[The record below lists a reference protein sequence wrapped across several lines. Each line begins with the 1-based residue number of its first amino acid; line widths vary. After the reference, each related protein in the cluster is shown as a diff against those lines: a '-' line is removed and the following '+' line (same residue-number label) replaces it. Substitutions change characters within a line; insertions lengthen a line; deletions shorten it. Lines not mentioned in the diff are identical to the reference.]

1 MGILVGRYEI
11 IRELGGGGFAITFL
25 AKDYLQPS
33 QPLCVVKQLRPEH
46 NEPRIVE
53 FFETEATVLEKL
65 GKYSQIPQLL
75 AHFRENKN
83 LYIVQEFIEGHDLK
97 QEIIPGKQLSEDY
110 VTKLLQ
116 DVLEVLSF
124 VHNQQVIHRDIK
136 PENLMRRHQDGKI
149 FLIDFG
155 AVKELGAL
163 IVNVEGKVTSSVI
176 IGTPGYMPNE
186 QKNAKPIF
194 ASDIYALGVTVIQ
207 ALTGISA
214 VDFEEDAKTGEILWR
229 HKAQVSKHLAN
240 VLTKMVRRHYSLR
253 YANATEVLQDLSKKL
268 PPPPTPPQQPVN
280 WSRRR
285 VIQTVGLMGASFS
298 FAIVVE
304 KLLLNNSTQKKA
316 LPSTSSIP
324 ANNISVPS
332 PKETPALPDKSVNP
346 KEFALKT
353 FHFEVMKV
361 DKQGN
366 STTISAGQANFFI
379 EDLGK
384 GNTLEMVEIP
394 GGQFLMGSPATEKE
408 RMPHEGPRHQMT
420 VKPFF
425 MGKFTVT
432 QEQYQAV
439 MDINPSYLQEATRPK
454 RPVEQVSWNDA
465 VKFCQKLS
473 RMTGKSYRLPSEAEW
488 EYAARAGTTTPFYFG
503 ETITT
508 EIANYNGESYG
519 SAPQGENRLET
530 VDVGSLPPNAFG
542 LYEMHGNVCEWCQD
556 KYHDDYHEMPADG
569 SAWVS
574 GNNNSRLL
582 RGGSWSSESSDCR
595 SSARFVE
602 SNPDA
607 ADKDYG
613 FRVVCTL
620 LKGFV
625 APN

>member
-1 MGILVGRYEI
+1 MLVGRYEI

-240 VLTKMVRRHYSLR
+240 VLTKMVRRHYTLR
-253 YANATEVLQDLSKKL
+253 YANATEVLEDLSKKL
-268 PPPPTPPQQPVN
+268 PPPPTRPQQSVN

-304 KLLLNNSTQKKA
+304 KVLLNNSGQKKT

-324 ANNISVPS
+324 TNNIPVPT
-332 PKETPALPDKSVNP
+332 PNETPALPKISVNP
-346 KEFALKT
+346 REFALKT
-353 FHFEVMKV
+353 FQFEVMKV
-361 DKQGN
+361 DQQGN
-366 STTISAGQANFFI
+366 STTISPGQANFFI
-379 EDLGK
+379 EDLGN

-394 GGQFLMGSPATEKE
+394 GGHFLMGSPLTEKE
-408 RMPHEGPRHQMT
+408 RNPNEGPQHLMT
-420 VKPFF
+420 LQPFF
-425 MGKFTVT
+425 IGKFTVT

-439 MDINPSYLQEATRPK
+439 MGMNPSSLQGAK
-454 RPVEQVSWNDA
+454 LPVVEVSWNDA
-465 VKFCQKLS
+465 VNFCKKLS
-473 RMTGKSYRLPSEAEW
+473 FMTSKSYRLPTEAEW

-508 EIANYNGESYG
+508 KIANYNGESYG
-519 SAPQGENRLET
+519 SAPQGENRQQT
-530 VDVGSLPPNAFG
+530 VDVGSLPANAFG
-542 LYEMHGNVCEWCQD
+542 LYEMHGNVWEWCQD
-556 KYHDDYHEMPADG
+556 KYHNDYRGMPADG
-569 SAWVS
+569 SAWGS
-574 GNNNSRLL
+574 GNNNPCLL
-582 RGGSWSSESSDCR
+582 RGGSWFSQSSVCR
-595 SSARFVE
+595 SSARLDG
-602 SNPDA
+602 SNSDVA
-607 ADKDYG
+607 TDYG

-620 LKGFV
+620 LKGFA

>member
-1 MGILVGRYEI
+1 MLVGRYEI

-33 QPLCVVKQLRPEH
+33 QPLCVVKQLRPERT
-46 NEPRIVE
+46 EPRIVE

-75 AHFRENKN
+75 AHFREKSN

-97 QEIIPGKQLSEDY
+97 AEIIPGKQLSEGY

-136 PENLMRRHQDGKI
+136 PENLMRRHRDGKI

-155 AVKELGAL
+155 AVKEISTL
-163 IVNVEGKVTSSVI
+163 IVNVQGKVTSSVI
-176 IGTPGYMPNE
+176 VGTPGYMPNE
-186 QKNAKPIF
+186 QKNGKPIF
-194 ASDIYALGVTVIQ
+194 ASDIYALGVMLIQ
-207 ALTGISA
+207 ALTGVSA

-229 HKAQVSKHLAN
+229 HQARVSKHLAN
-240 VLTKMVRRHYSLR
+240 VLSKMVRRHYSLR

-268 PPPPTPPQQPVN
+268 SPPPTRPQQSVN

-298 FAIVVE
+298 FAIGVE
-304 KLLLNNSTQKKA
+304 KLLLNNAKRKA
-316 LPSTSSIP
+316 LPSNSSIP
-324 ANNISVPS
+324 ANNIPVPL
-332 PKETPALPDKSVNP
+332 PNETPALPTKSVNT
-346 KEFALKT
+346 KELALKT
-353 FHFEVMKV
+353 FQFEVMKV

-366 STTISAGQANFFI
+366 ITTITPGQAIYFI
-379 EDLGK
+379 EDLGN
-384 GNTLEMVEIP
+384 GNILEMVEIP
-394 GGQFLMGSPATEKE
+394 GGHFLMGSPVGEKQ
-408 RMPHEGPRHQMT
+408 RNTNEGPQHPMT
-420 VKPFF
+420 IKVFF

-439 MDINPSYLQEATRPK
+439 MGINPSYFQGAN

-473 RMTGKSYRLPSEAEW
+473 LMTNKNYRLPSEAEW
-488 EYAARAGTTTPFYFG
+488 EYACRAGTTTPFYFG

-508 EIANYNGESYG
+508 EIANYNGGYIYG
-519 SAPQGENRLET
+519 SAPPGENRQET
-530 VDVGSLPPNAFG
+530 MDVGSLPANAFG
-542 LYEMHGNVCEWCQD
+542 LYEMHGNVWEWCQD
-556 KYHDDYHEMPADG
+556 KYHNDYRGMPADG

-574 GNNNSRLL
+574 GNNNPCLL
-582 RGGSWSSESSDCR
+582 RGGSWLTQSSVCR
-595 SSARFVE
+595 SSARLDGGNSDVAFY
-602 SNPDA
+602 DF
-607 ADKDYG
+607 G
-613 FRVVCTL
+613 FRVVCTP
-620 LKGFV
+620 G
-625 APN
+625 

>member
-46 NEPRIVE
+46 TDPRIVE
-53 FFETEATVLEKL
+53 FFEREATVLEKL
-65 GKYSQIPQLL
+65 GKDSQIPQLL

-97 QEIIPGKQLSEDY
+97 EEIIPGKQLSESY
-110 VTKLLQ
+110 ATKLLL
-116 DVLEVLSF
+116 DVLQVLSF

-136 PENLMRRHQDGKI
+136 PENLMRRHRDGKI

-163 IVNVEGKVTSSVI
+163 IVNVQGKVTSSVI

-194 ASDIYALGVTVIQ
+194 ASDIYALGVTLIQ
-207 ALTGISA
+207 ALTGVSA

-229 HKAQVSKHLAN
+229 HQARVSKHLAN

-268 PPPPTPPQQPVN
+268 PPPPTLPQQSVN

-285 VIQTVGLMGASFS
+285 LIQTAGLMGASFS

-304 KLLLNNSTQKKA
+304 KLLLNNSAQRKA
-316 LPSTSSIP
+316 LPSASSIP
-324 ANNISVPS
+324 ANNIPVAS
-332 PKETPALPDKSVNP
+332 PNQTPALPTKSVNT
-346 KEFALKT
+346 KELALKT

-361 DKQGN
+361 DEQGN
-366 STTISAGQANFFI
+366 NTTISPGQAIFFI
-379 EDLGK
+379 EDLGN

-394 GGQFLMGSPATEKE
+394 GGQFLMGSPLGEKE
-408 RMPHEGPRHQMT
+408 RNTNEGPQHPMT
-420 VKPFF
+420 IKVFF

-439 MDINPSYLQEATRPK
+439 MGINPSYFQGAN
-454 RPVEQVSWNDA
+454 RPVEQVSWNNA

-473 RMTGKSYRLPSEAEW
+473 LMTGKSYRLPSEAEW
-488 EYAARAGTTTPFYFG
+488 EYACRAGTTTPFYFG
-503 ETITT
+503 ETIRT
-508 EIANYNGESYG
+508 EIANYNGGYTYG
-519 SAPQGENRLET
+519 SAPQGENRQET
-530 VDVGSLPPNAFG
+530 VDVGSLPANAFG
-542 LYEMHGNVCEWCQD
+542 LYEMHGNVWEWCQD
-556 KYHDDYHEMPADG
+556 KYHNDYRGMLADG

-574 GNNNSRLL
+574 GNNNPWLL
-582 RGGSWSSESSDCR
+582 RGGSWFSQSSVCR
-595 SSARFVE
+595 SSARLDE
-602 SNPDA
+602 SNSDA
-607 ADKDYG
+607 EVYDFG

-620 LKGFV
+620 
-625 APN
+625 

>member
-1 MGILVGRYEI
+1 MLVGRYEI

-53 FFETEATVLEKL
+53 SFETEATILEKL

-97 QEIIPGKQLSEDY
+97 QEIIPGKQLSEGY

-136 PENLMRRHQDGKI
+136 PENLMRRHRDGKI

-229 HKAQVSKHLAN
+229 HQARVSKHLAN

-268 PPPPTPPQQPVN
+268 PPPSTRPQQPVN

-304 KLLLNNSTQKKA
+304 KLLLNNSAQKKV

-324 ANNISVPS
+324 ANNIPVPS
-332 PKETPALPDKSVNP
+332 PKETPALPKISVNP

-353 FHFEVMKV
+353 FQFEVMKV

-366 STTISAGQANFFI
+366 STTISPGQANFFI
-379 EDLGK
+379 EDLGN

-394 GGQFLMGSPATEKE
+394 GGQFLMGSPLTEKE
-408 RMPHEGPRHQMT
+408 RNPNEGPQHLMT

-439 MDINPSYLQEATRPK
+439 MEINPSSFQGAK

-465 VKFCQKLS
+465 VIFCQKLS
-473 RMTGKSYRLPSEAEW
+473 LITSKSYRLPTEAEW
-488 EYAARAGTTTPFYFG
+488 EYAARATTTTPFYFG

-508 EIANYNGESYG
+508 KIANYNGEYTYG
-519 SAPQGENRLET
+519 SAPQGENRQET
-530 VDVGSLPPNAFG
+530 VDVGSLPANAFG
-542 LYEMHGNVCEWCQD
+542 LYEMHGNVWEWCQD
-556 KYHDDYHEMPADG
+556 KYHNDYRGMPADG

-574 GNNNSRLL
+574 GNNNPCLL
-582 RGGSWSSESSDCR
+582 RGGSWFSQSSVCR
-595 SSARFVE
+595 SSARLDG
-602 SNPDA
+602 SNSDVA
-607 ADKDYG
+607 TDYG

>member
-1 MGILVGRYEI
+1 MLVGRYEI

-97 QEIIPGKQLSEDY
+97 EEIIPGKQLSEGY

-136 PENLMRRHQDGKI
+136 PENLMRRHRDGKI

-268 PPPPTPPQQPVN
+268 PPPPTRPQQPVN

-298 FAIVVE
+298 FAIVIE
-304 KLLLNNSTQKKA
+304 KLLFNNSAQKKA

-324 ANNISVPS
+324 ANNIPVPS
-332 PKETPALPDKSVNP
+332 PKETPALPKKSVNP

-353 FHFEVMKV
+353 FQFEVMKV
-361 DKQGN
+361 DQQGN
-366 STTISAGQANFFI
+366 STTISPGQANFFI
-379 EDLGK
+379 EDLGNN
-384 GNTLEMVEIP
+384 NTLEMVEIP
-394 GGQFLMGSPATEKE
+394 GGQFLMGSPLTEKE
-408 RMPHEGPRHQMT
+408 RNSNEGPQHPMT

-439 MDINPSYLQEATRPK
+439 MDINPSYFQGAK

-465 VKFCQKLS
+465 VDFCQKLS
-473 RMTGKSYRLPSEAEW
+473 LMTSKSYRLPTEAEW

-508 EIANYNGESYG
+508 KIANYNGEYTYG
-519 SAPQGENRLET
+519 SAPKGENRQET
-530 VDVGSLPPNAFG
+530 VDVGSLPANAFG
-542 LYEMHGNVCEWCQD
+542 LYEMHGNVWEWCRD
-556 KYHDDYHEMPADG
+556 KYHNDYRGMPADG

-574 GNNNSRLL
+574 GNNNPWLL
-582 RGGSWSSESSDCR
+582 RGGSWFSQSSVCR
-595 SSARFVE
+595 SSARLDG
-602 SNPDA
+602 SNSDVA
-607 ADKDYG
+607 VYDFG

-620 LKGFV
+620 VKAFV

>member
-1 MGILVGRYEI
+1 MGMLVGRYEI

-136 PENLMRRHQDGKI
+136 PENLMRRHRDGKI

-163 IVNVEGKVTSSVI
+163 IVNVEGKVTSSVV

-229 HKAQVSKHLAN
+229 HQAQVSKHLAN

-268 PPPPTPPQQPVN
+268 PPPPTRPQEPVN

-298 FAIVVE
+298 FAIVIE
-304 KLLLNNSTQKKA
+304 KLLLNNSAQKKA

-324 ANNISVPS
+324 ANNIPVPS
-332 PKETPALPDKSVNP
+332 PNETPALPDKSVNP

-353 FHFEVMKV
+353 FQFEVMKV
-361 DKQGN
+361 DQQGN
-366 STTISAGQANFFI
+366 STTISPGQANFFI
-379 EDLGK
+379 EDLG
-384 GNTLEMVEIP
+384 NANILEMVEIP
-394 GGQFLMGSPATEKE
+394 GGQFLMGSPLTEKE
-408 RMPHEGPRHQMT
+408 RNPNEGPQHPMT
-420 VKPFF
+420 VKPFL

-439 MDINPSYLQEATRPK
+439 MGNNPSNFQGAK
-454 RPVEQVSWNDA
+454 RPVEQVSWKDA
-465 VKFCQKLS
+465 VDFCQKLS
-473 RMTGKSYRLPSEAEW
+473 LMTGKSYRLPSEAEW
-488 EYAARAGTTTPFYFG
+488 EYAARATTTTPFYFG

-508 EIANYNGESYG
+508 KIANYNGEYTYG
-519 SAPQGENRLET
+519 SAPQGENRQET
-530 VDVGSLPPNAFG
+530 VDVGSLPANAFG
-542 LYEMHGNVCEWCQD
+542 LYEMHGNVWEWCQD
-556 KYHDDYHEMPADG
+556 KYHNDYRGMPADG

-574 GNNNSRLL
+574 GNNNPWLL
-582 RGGSWSSESSDCR
+582 RGGSWSSQSSVCR
-595 SSARFVE
+595 SSARLDG
-602 SNPDA
+602 SNSDVAP
-607 ADKDYG
+607 DYG
-613 FRVVCTL
+613 FRVVCIL
-620 LKGFV
+620 
-625 APN
+625 

>member
-1 MGILVGRYEI
+1 MGMLVGRYEI

-97 QEIIPGKQLSEDY
+97 QEIIPGKQLSEGY

-136 PENLMRRHQDGKI
+136 PENLMRRHRDGKI

-229 HKAQVSKHLAN
+229 HQAQVSKHLAN

-268 PPPPTPPQQPVN
+268 PPPSTRLQQPVN

-304 KLLLNNSTQKKA
+304 KLLLNNSGEKKA

-324 ANNISVPS
+324 TNNIPVLS
-332 PKETPALPDKSVNP
+332 PKETPALPKISVNP
-346 KEFALKT
+346 QEFALKT
-353 FHFEVMKV
+353 FQFEVMKV

-366 STTISAGQANFFI
+366 STTISPGQANFFI
-379 EDLGK
+379 EDLGN

-394 GGQFLMGSPATEKE
+394 GGQFLMGSPLTEKE
-408 RMPHEGPRHQMT
+408 RNPNEGPQHPMT

-439 MDINPSYLQEATRPK
+439 MGINPSSFEGDK

-465 VKFCQKLS
+465 VSFCQKLS
-473 RMTGKSYRLPSEAEW
+473 LMTSKSYRLPTEAEW
-488 EYAARAGTTTPFYFG
+488 EYAARATTTTPFYFG

-508 EIANYNGESYG
+508 KIANYNSEYTYG
-519 SAPQGENRLET
+519 SAPQGENRQET
-530 VDVGSLPPNAFG
+530 VDVGSLPANAFG
-542 LYEMHGNVCEWCQD
+542 LYEMHGNVWEWCQD
-556 KYHDDYHEMPADG
+556 KYHNNYRGMPADG

-574 GNNNSRLL
+574 GNNNPCLL
-582 RGGSWSSESSDCR
+582 RGGSWFSQSSVCR
-595 SSARFVE
+595 SSARLDG
-602 SNPDA
+602 SNSDVA
-607 ADKDYG
+607 TDYG

>member
-1 MGILVGRYEI
+1 MGMLVGRYEI

-97 QEIIPGKQLSEDY
+97 QEIIPGKQLSEGY

-136 PENLMRRHQDGKI
+136 PENLMRRDQDGKI

-268 PPPPTPPQQPVN
+268 PPPPTRPQQPVN

-304 KLLLNNSTQKKA
+304 KLLLNNSAQKKT

-324 ANNISVPS
+324 TNNIPVPS
-332 PKETPALPDKSVNP
+332 PKETLTLPKISENP

-353 FHFEVMKV
+353 FQFEVMKV
-361 DKQGN
+361 DQQGN
-366 STTISAGQANFFI
+366 STTISPGQANFFI
-379 EDLGK
+379 EDLGNS
-384 GNTLEMVEIP
+384 NTLEMVEIP
-394 GGQFLMGSPATEKE
+394 GGQFLMGSPLTEKE
-408 RMPHEGPRHQMT
+408 RNPNEGPQHPMT

-439 MDINPSYLQEATRPK
+439 MDINPSYFQGVK

-465 VKFCQKLS
+465 VNFCQKLS
-473 RMTGKSYRLPSEAEW
+473 VMTSKSYRLPTEAEW

-508 EIANYNGESYG
+508 KIANYNGEYTYG
-519 SAPQGENRLET
+519 SAPQGENRQET
-530 VDVGSLPPNAFG
+530 VDVGSLPANAFG
-542 LYEMHGNVCEWCQD
+542 LYEMHGNVWEWCRD
-556 KYHDDYHEMPADG
+556 KYHNDYRGMPVDG

-574 GNNNSRLL
+574 GNNNPWLL
-582 RGGSWSSESSDCR
+582 RGGSWFSQSSVCR
-595 SSARFVE
+595 SSARLDG
-602 SNPDA
+602 SNSDVA
-607 ADKDYG
+607 VYDFG

>member
-1 MGILVGRYEI
+1 MDMLVGRYEI

-33 QPLCVVKQLRPEH
+33 QPLCVVKQLRPERT
-46 NEPRIVE
+46 EPRIVE

-75 AHFRENKN
+75 AHFRENNN

-97 QEIIPGKQLSEDY
+97 AEIIPGKQLSESY
-110 VTKLLQ
+110 VIKLLQ

-155 AVKELGAL
+155 AVKELGTL
-163 IVNVEGKVTSSVI
+163 IVNVQGKVTSSVI
-176 IGTPGYMPNE
+176 VGTPGYMPNE

-194 ASDIYALGVTVIQ
+194 ASDIYALGVMLIQ
-207 ALTGISA
+207 ALTGVSA

-229 HKAQVSKHLAN
+229 HQARVSKHLAN

-253 YANATEVLQDLSKKL
+253 YANATEVLQDISKKL
-268 PPPPTPPQQPVN
+268 SPPPTRPQQSVN

-298 FAIVVE
+298 LAIVVE
-304 KLLLNNSTQKKA
+304 KFFLNNSARRKA
-316 LPSTSSIP
+316 LPSNSSIP
-324 ANNISVPS
+324 ANNIPVPS
-332 PKETPALPDKSVNP
+332 PNETPALSTKSVNT
-346 KEFALKT
+346 KELALKT
-353 FHFEVMKV
+353 FQFKVMKV

-366 STTISAGQANFFI
+366 ITTISPGQAIYFI
-379 EDLGK
+379 EDLGN

-394 GGQFLMGSPATEKE
+394 GGQFLMGSPVGEKQ
-408 RMPHEGPRHQMT
+408 RNTNEGPQHPMT
-420 VKPFF
+420 IKVFF

-439 MDINPSYLQEATRPK
+439 MGINPSYFQGAN

-473 RMTGKSYRLPSEAEW
+473 LMTNKNYRLPSEAEW
-488 EYAARAGTTTPFYFG
+488 EYACRAGTTTPFYFG

-508 EIANYNGESYG
+508 EITNYNGGYTYG
-519 SAPQGENRLET
+519 SAPPGENRQET
-530 VDVGSLPPNAFG
+530 MDVGSLPANAFG
-542 LYEMHGNVCEWCQD
+542 LYEMHGNVWEWCQD
-556 KYHDDYHEMPADG
+556 KYHNDYRGMPANG

-574 GNNNSRLL
+574 GNNNPCLL
-582 RGGSWSSESSDCR
+582 RGGSWLTQSSVCR
-595 SSARFVE
+595 SSARLDGGNSDVAFY
-602 SNPDA
+602 DF
-607 ADKDYG
+607 G
-613 FRVVCTL
+613 FRVVCTP
-620 LKGFV
+620 G
-625 APN
+625 

>member
-1 MGILVGRYEI
+1 MGMLVGRYEI

-240 VLTKMVRRHYSLR
+240 VLTKMVRRHYTLR
-253 YANATEVLQDLSKKL
+253 YANATEVLEDLSKKL
-268 PPPPTPPQQPVN
+268 PPPPTRPQQSVN

-304 KLLLNNSTQKKA
+304 KVLLNNSGQKKT

-324 ANNISVPS
+324 TNNIPVPT
-332 PKETPALPDKSVNP
+332 PNETPALPKISVNP
-346 KEFALKT
+346 REFALKT
-353 FHFEVMKV
+353 FQFEVMKV
-361 DKQGN
+361 DQQGN
-366 STTISAGQANFFI
+366 STTISPGQANFFI
-379 EDLGK
+379 EDLGN

-394 GGQFLMGSPATEKE
+394 GGHFLMGSPLTEKE
-408 RMPHEGPRHQMT
+408 RNPNEGPQHLMT
-420 VKPFF
+420 LQPFF
-425 MGKFTVT
+425 IGKFTVT

-439 MDINPSYLQEATRPK
+439 MGMNPSSLQGAK
-454 RPVEQVSWNDA
+454 LPVVEVSWNDA
-465 VKFCQKLS
+465 VNFCKKLS
-473 RMTGKSYRLPSEAEW
+473 FMTSKSYRLPTEAEW

-508 EIANYNGESYG
+508 KIANYNGESYG
-519 SAPQGENRLET
+519 SAPQGENRQQT
-530 VDVGSLPPNAFG
+530 VDVGSLPANAFG
-542 LYEMHGNVCEWCQD
+542 LYEMHGNVWEWCQD
-556 KYHDDYHEMPADG
+556 KYHNDYRGMPADG
-569 SAWVS
+569 SAWGS
-574 GNNNSRLL
+574 GNNNPCLL
-582 RGGSWSSESSDCR
+582 RGGSWFSQSSVCR
-595 SSARFVE
+595 SSARLDG
-602 SNPDA
+602 SNSDVA
-607 ADKDYG
+607 TDYG

-620 LKGFV
+620 LKGFA

>member
-1 MGILVGRYEI
+1 MLVGRYEI

-97 QEIIPGKQLSEDY
+97 QEIIPGKQLSEGY

-136 PENLMRRHQDGKI
+136 PENLMRRDQDGKI

-268 PPPPTPPQQPVN
+268 PPPPTRPQQPVN

-304 KLLLNNSTQKKA
+304 KLLLNNSAQKKT

-324 ANNISVPS
+324 TNNIPVPS
-332 PKETPALPDKSVNP
+332 PKETLTLPKISENP

-353 FHFEVMKV
+353 FQFEVMKV
-361 DKQGN
+361 DQQGN
-366 STTISAGQANFFI
+366 STTISPGQANFFI
-379 EDLGK
+379 EDLGNS
-384 GNTLEMVEIP
+384 NTLEMVEIP
-394 GGQFLMGSPATEKE
+394 GGQFLMGSPLTEKE
-408 RMPHEGPRHQMT
+408 RNPNEGPQHPMT

-439 MDINPSYLQEATRPK
+439 MDINPSYFQGVK

-465 VKFCQKLS
+465 VNFCQKLS
-473 RMTGKSYRLPSEAEW
+473 VMTSKSYRLPTEAEW

-508 EIANYNGESYG
+508 KIANYNGEYTYG
-519 SAPQGENRLET
+519 SAPQGENRQET
-530 VDVGSLPPNAFG
+530 VDVGSLPANAFG
-542 LYEMHGNVCEWCQD
+542 LYEMHGNVWEWCRD
-556 KYHDDYHEMPADG
+556 KYHNDYRGMPVDG

-574 GNNNSRLL
+574 GNNNPWLL
-582 RGGSWSSESSDCR
+582 RGGSWFSQSSVCR
-595 SSARFVE
+595 SSARLDG
-602 SNPDA
+602 SNSDVA
-607 ADKDYG
+607 VYDFG

>member
-1 MGILVGRYEI
+1 MLVGRYEI

-97 QEIIPGKQLSEDY
+97 QEIIPGKQLSEGY

-136 PENLMRRHQDGKI
+136 PENLMRRHRDGKI

-229 HKAQVSKHLAN
+229 HQAQVSKHLAN

-268 PPPPTPPQQPVN
+268 PPPSTRLQQPVN

-304 KLLLNNSTQKKA
+304 KLLLNNSGEKKA

-324 ANNISVPS
+324 TNNIPVLS
-332 PKETPALPDKSVNP
+332 PKETPALPKISVNP
-346 KEFALKT
+346 QEFALKT
-353 FHFEVMKV
+353 FQFEVMKV

-366 STTISAGQANFFI
+366 STTISPGQANFFI
-379 EDLGK
+379 EDLGN

-394 GGQFLMGSPATEKE
+394 GGQFLMGSPLTEKE
-408 RMPHEGPRHQMT
+408 RNPNEGPQHPMT

-439 MDINPSYLQEATRPK
+439 MGINPSSFEGDK

-465 VKFCQKLS
+465 VSFCQKLS
-473 RMTGKSYRLPSEAEW
+473 LMTSKSYRLPTEAEW
-488 EYAARAGTTTPFYFG
+488 EYAARATTTTPFYFG

-508 EIANYNGESYG
+508 KIANYNSEYTYG
-519 SAPQGENRLET
+519 SAPQGENRQET
-530 VDVGSLPPNAFG
+530 VDVGSLPANAFG
-542 LYEMHGNVCEWCQD
+542 LYEMHGNVWEWCQD
-556 KYHDDYHEMPADG
+556 KYHNNYRGMPADG

-574 GNNNSRLL
+574 GNNNPCLL
-582 RGGSWSSESSDCR
+582 RGGSWFSQSSVCR
-595 SSARFVE
+595 SSARLDG
-602 SNPDA
+602 SNSDVA
-607 ADKDYG
+607 TDYG

>member
-1 MGILVGRYEI
+1 MLVGRYEI

-97 QEIIPGKQLSEDY
+97 QEIIPGKQLSEGY
-110 VTKLLQ
+110 VIKLLQ

-124 VHNQQVIHRDIK
+124 VHNEQVIHRDIK
-136 PENLMRRHQDGKI
+136 PENLMRRHRDGKI

-268 PPPPTPPQQPVN
+268 PPPPPLPQQPVN

-304 KLLLNNSTQKKA
+304 KLLLNNSGEKKT
-316 LPSTSSIP
+316 LPSISSIP
-324 ANNISVPS
+324 TNNIPVPS
-332 PKETPALPDKSVNP
+332 PKETPALPKKSVNP

-353 FHFEVMKV
+353 FQFEVMKV
-361 DKQGN
+361 DQQGN
-366 STTISAGQANFFI
+366 STTISPGQANFFV
-379 EDLGK
+379 EDLGNN
-384 GNTLEMVEIP
+384 NTLEMVEIP
-394 GGQFLMGSPATEKE
+394 GGQFLMGSPLTEKE
-408 RMPHEGPRHQMT
+408 RNSNEGPQHPMT

-439 MDINPSYLQEATRPK
+439 MDINPSYFQGAK

-465 VKFCQKLS
+465 VDFCQKLS
-473 RMTGKSYRLPSEAEW
+473 LMTSKSYRLPTEAEW

-508 EIANYNGESYG
+508 KIANYNGEYTYG
-519 SAPQGENRLET
+519 SAPQGENRQET
-530 VDVGSLPPNAFG
+530 VDVGSLPANAFG
-542 LYEMHGNVCEWCQD
+542 LYEMHGNVWEWCRD
-556 KYHDDYHEMPADG
+556 KYHNNYRGMPADG
-569 SAWVS
+569 SPWVS
-574 GNNNSRLL
+574 GNNNPWLL
-582 RGGSWSSESSDCR
+582 RGGSWFSQSSVCR
-595 SSARFVE
+595 SSARLDG
-602 SNPDA
+602 SNSDVA
-607 ADKDYG
+607 VYDFG

-620 LKGFV
+620 LKGFA

>member
-1 MGILVGRYEI
+1 MGMLVGRYEI

-25 AKDYLQPS
+25 AKDCLQPS
-33 QPLCVVKQLRPEH
+33 QPLCVVKQLRPERT
-46 NEPRIVE
+46 EPRIVE

-75 AHFRENKN
+75 AHFRENNN

-97 QEIIPGKQLSEDY
+97 AEIIPGKQLSESY

-136 PENLMRRHQDGKI
+136 PENLMRRHRDGKI

-155 AVKELGAL
+155 AVKELSTL
-163 IVNVEGKVTSSVI
+163 IVNVQGKVTSSVI
-176 IGTPGYMPNE
+176 VGTPGYMPNE

-194 ASDIYALGVTVIQ
+194 ASDIYALGVTLIQ
-207 ALTGISA
+207 ALTGVSA

-229 HKAQVSKHLAN
+229 HQAQVSKHLAN

-268 PPPPTPPQQPVN
+268 PPPPTRPQQSVN

-304 KLLLNNSTQKKA
+304 KLLLNNSAPRKA
-316 LPSTSSIP
+316 LPSNSSIP
-324 ANNISVPS
+324 ANNIPVPS
-332 PKETPALPDKSVNP
+332 PNETPALPTKSLNT
-346 KEFALKT
+346 KELALKT
-353 FHFEVMKV
+353 FQFEVMKV

-366 STTISAGQANFFI
+366 ITTISPGQAIYFI
-379 EDLGK
+379 EDLGN

-394 GGQFLMGSPATEKE
+394 GGQFLMGSPLGEKE
-408 RMPHEGPRHQMT
+408 RNTNEGPQHPMT
-420 VKPFF
+420 IKVFF

-439 MDINPSYLQEATRPK
+439 MGINPSYFQGAN

-465 VKFCQKLS
+465 VKFCQNLS
-473 RMTGKSYRLPSEAEW
+473 LMTNKNYRLPSEAEW
-488 EYAARAGTTTPFYFG
+488 EYACRAGTTTPFYFG

-508 EIANYNGESYG
+508 EIVNYNGGYTYG
-519 SAPQGENRLET
+519 SAPQGENRQET
-530 VDVGSLPPNAFG
+530 MNLS
-542 LYEMHGNVCEWCQD
+542 H
-556 KYHDDYHEMPADG
+556 
-569 SAWVS
+569 
-574 GNNNSRLL
+574 
-582 RGGSWSSESSDCR
+582 
-595 SSARFVE
+595 
-602 SNPDA
+602 
-607 ADKDYG
+607 
-613 FRVVCTL
+613 
-620 LKGFV
+620 
-625 APN
+625 

>member
-1 MGILVGRYEI
+1 MGMLVGRYEI

-97 QEIIPGKQLSEDY
+97 QEIIPGKQLSEGY

-136 PENLMRRHQDGKI
+136 PENLMRRHRDGKI

-240 VLTKMVRRHYSLR
+240 VLSKMVRRHYSLR

-268 PPPPTPPQQPVN
+268 PPPPTRPQQPVN

-285 VIQTVGLMGASFS
+285 VIQTLGLMGASFS
-298 FAIVVE
+298 FAILVE
-304 KLLLNNSTQKKA
+304 KLLLNNSAQKKA

-324 ANNISVPS
+324 ANNIPVPS
-332 PKETPALPDKSVNP
+332 PNETPALPDKSVNP

-353 FHFEVMKV
+353 FQFEVIKV

-366 STTISAGQANFFI
+366 STTISPGQANFFI
-379 EDLGK
+379 EDLGNA
-384 GNTLEMVEIP
+384 NTLEMVEIP
-394 GGQFLMGSPATEKE
+394 GGQFLMGSPLTEKE
-408 RMPHEGPRHQMT
+408 RNPNEGPQHPMT
-420 VKPFF
+420 VKPFL

-439 MDINPSYLQEATRPK
+439 MGNNPSNFQGAK
-454 RPVEQVSWNDA
+454 RPVEQVSWKDA
-465 VKFCQKLS
+465 VDFCQKLS
-473 RMTGKSYRLPSEAEW
+473 LMTGKSYRLPTEAEW
-488 EYAARAGTTTPFYFG
+488 EYAARAATTTPFYFG

-519 SAPQGENRLET
+519 SAPQGENRQET
-530 VDVGSLPPNAFG
+530 VDVGSLPANAFG
-542 LYEMHGNVCEWCQD
+542 LYEMHGNVWEWCQD
-556 KYHDDYHEMPADG
+556 KYHNDYRGMPADG

-574 GNNNSRLL
+574 GNNNPWLL
-582 RGGSWSSESSDCR
+582 RGGSWFSQSSVCR
-595 SSARFVE
+595 SSARLDG
-602 SNPDA
+602 SNSDVAPDF
-607 ADKDYG
+607 G

>member
-1 MGILVGRYEI
+1 MDMLVGRYEI

-33 QPLCVVKQLRPEH
+33 QPLCVVKQLRPERT
-46 NEPRIVE
+46 EPRIVE

-75 AHFRENKN
+75 AHFREKSN

-97 QEIIPGKQLSEDY
+97 AEIIPGKQLSEGY

-136 PENLMRRHQDGKI
+136 PENLMRRHRDGKI

-155 AVKELGAL
+155 AVKEISTL
-163 IVNVEGKVTSSVI
+163 IVNVQGKVTSSVI
-176 IGTPGYMPNE
+176 VGTPGYMPNE
-186 QKNAKPIF
+186 QKNGKPIF
-194 ASDIYALGVTVIQ
+194 ASDIYALGVMLIQ
-207 ALTGISA
+207 ALTGVSA

-229 HKAQVSKHLAN
+229 HQARVSKHLAN
-240 VLTKMVRRHYSLR
+240 VLSKMVRRHYSLR

-268 PPPPTPPQQPVN
+268 SPPPTRPQQSVN

-298 FAIVVE
+298 FAIGVE
-304 KLLLNNSTQKKA
+304 KLLLNNAKRKA
-316 LPSTSSIP
+316 LPSNSSIP
-324 ANNISVPS
+324 ANNIPVPL
-332 PKETPALPDKSVNP
+332 PNETPALPTKSVNT
-346 KEFALKT
+346 KELALKT
-353 FHFEVMKV
+353 FQFEVMKV

-366 STTISAGQANFFI
+366 ITTITPGQAIYFI
-379 EDLGK
+379 EDLGN
-384 GNTLEMVEIP
+384 GNILEMVEIP
-394 GGQFLMGSPATEKE
+394 GGHFLMGSPVGEKQ
-408 RMPHEGPRHQMT
+408 RNTNEGPQHPMT
-420 VKPFF
+420 IKVFF

-439 MDINPSYLQEATRPK
+439 MGINPSYFQGAN

-473 RMTGKSYRLPSEAEW
+473 LMTNKNYRLPSEAEW
-488 EYAARAGTTTPFYFG
+488 EYACRAGTTTPFYFG

-508 EIANYNGESYG
+508 EIANYNGGYIYG
-519 SAPQGENRLET
+519 SAPPGENRQET
-530 VDVGSLPPNAFG
+530 MDVGSLPANAFG
-542 LYEMHGNVCEWCQD
+542 LYEMHGNVWEWCQD
-556 KYHDDYHEMPADG
+556 KYHNDYRGMPADG

-574 GNNNSRLL
+574 GNNNPCLL
-582 RGGSWSSESSDCR
+582 RGGSWLTQSSVCR
-595 SSARFVE
+595 SSARLDGGNSDVAFY
-602 SNPDA
+602 DF
-607 ADKDYG
+607 G
-613 FRVVCTL
+613 FRVVCTP
-620 LKGFV
+620 G
-625 APN
+625 

>member
-11 IRELGGGGFAITFL
+11 IRELGGGGFAMTFL
-25 AKDYLQPS
+25 AKDSLQPS

-46 NEPRIVE
+46 TDPRIVE
-53 FFETEATVLEKL
+53 FFEREATVLEKL
-65 GKYSQIPQLL
+65 GKDSQIPQLL

-97 QEIIPGKQLSEDY
+97 EEIIPGKQLSEGY
-110 VTKLLQ
+110 ATKLLQ
-116 DVLEVLSF
+116 DVLQVLSF

-136 PENLMRRHQDGKI
+136 PENLMRRHRDGKI

-163 IVNVEGKVTSSVI
+163 IVNVQGKVTSSVI

-186 QKNAKPIF
+186 QKNGKPIF

-207 ALTGISA
+207 ALTGVSA
-214 VDFEEDAKTGEILWR
+214 VDLEEDAKTGEILWR
-229 HKAQVSKHLAN
+229 HQARVSKHLAN

-268 PPPPTPPQQPVN
+268 PPPPIQPQQSVN

-304 KLLLNNSTQKKA
+304 KLLLNNSAQRKA
-316 LPSTSSIP
+316 LPLTSSVP
-324 ANNISVPS
+324 ANNIPVSS
-332 PKETPALPDKSVNP
+332 PNETPALPTKIVNT
-346 KEFALKT
+346 KELVLKT
-353 FHFEVMKV
+353 FQFEVIKV
-361 DKQGN
+361 NEQGKT
-366 STTISAGQANFFI
+366 TTISPGQATFFI
-379 EDLGK
+379 EDLGNGK
-384 GNTLEMVEIP
+384 TLEMVQIP
-394 GGQFLMGSPATEKE
+394 GGKFLMGSPLTEKE
-408 RMPHEGPRHQMT
+408 RNTNEGPQHPMDI
-420 VKPFF
+420 KLFF

-439 MDINPSYLQEATRPK
+439 MGINPSYFQGAN

-473 RMTGKSYRLPSEAEW
+473 LMTSKSYRLPSEAEW

-508 EIANYNGESYG
+508 EIANYNGEYTYG
-519 SAPQGENRLET
+519 SAPEGENRQET
-530 VDVGSLPPNAFG
+530 VDVGSLPANAFG
-542 LYEMHGNVCEWCQD
+542 LYEMHGNVWEWCQD
-556 KYHDDYHEMPADG
+556 KYHNDYRGMPADG

-574 GNNNSRLL
+574 GNNNPWLL
-582 RGGSWSSESSDCR
+582 RGGSWFSQSSVCR
-595 SSARFVE
+595 SSARLDE
-602 SNPDA
+602 SNSDA
-607 ADKDYG
+607 QVYDFG

-620 LKGFV
+620 
-625 APN
+625 

>member
-1 MGILVGRYEI
+1 MLVGRYEI

-33 QPLCVVKQLRPEH
+33 QPLCVVKQLRPERT
-46 NEPRIVE
+46 EPRIVE

-75 AHFRENKN
+75 AHFRENNN

-97 QEIIPGKQLSEDY
+97 AEIIPGKQLSESY
-110 VTKLLQ
+110 VIKLLQ

-155 AVKELGAL
+155 AVKELGTL
-163 IVNVEGKVTSSVI
+163 IVNVQGKVTSSVI
-176 IGTPGYMPNE
+176 VGTPGYMPNE

-194 ASDIYALGVTVIQ
+194 ASDIYALGVMLIQ
-207 ALTGISA
+207 ALTGVSA

-229 HKAQVSKHLAN
+229 HQARVSKHLAN

-253 YANATEVLQDLSKKL
+253 YANATEVLQDISKKL
-268 PPPPTPPQQPVN
+268 SPPPTRPQQSVN

-298 FAIVVE
+298 LAIVVE
-304 KLLLNNSTQKKA
+304 KFFLNNSARRKA
-316 LPSTSSIP
+316 LPSNSSIP
-324 ANNISVPS
+324 ANNIPVPS
-332 PKETPALPDKSVNP
+332 PNETPALSTKSVNT
-346 KEFALKT
+346 KELALKT
-353 FHFEVMKV
+353 FQFKVMKV

-366 STTISAGQANFFI
+366 ITTISPGQAIYFI
-379 EDLGK
+379 EDLGN

-394 GGQFLMGSPATEKE
+394 GGQFLMGSPVGEKQ
-408 RMPHEGPRHQMT
+408 RNTNEGPQHPMT
-420 VKPFF
+420 IKVFF

-439 MDINPSYLQEATRPK
+439 MGINPSYFQGAN

-473 RMTGKSYRLPSEAEW
+473 LMTNKNYRLPSEAEW
-488 EYAARAGTTTPFYFG
+488 EYACRAGTTTPFYFG

-508 EIANYNGESYG
+508 EITNYNGGYTYG
-519 SAPQGENRLET
+519 SAPPGENRQET
-530 VDVGSLPPNAFG
+530 MDVGSLPANAFG
-542 LYEMHGNVCEWCQD
+542 LYEMHGNVWEWCQD
-556 KYHDDYHEMPADG
+556 KYHNDYRGMPANG

-574 GNNNSRLL
+574 GNNNPCLL
-582 RGGSWSSESSDCR
+582 RGGSWLTQSSVCR
-595 SSARFVE
+595 SSARLDGGNSDVAFY
-602 SNPDA
+602 DF
-607 ADKDYG
+607 G
-613 FRVVCTL
+613 FRVVCTP
-620 LKGFV
+620 G
-625 APN
+625 

>member
-1 MGILVGRYEI
+1 MLVGRYEI

-97 QEIIPGKQLSEDY
+97 QEIIPGKQLSEGY

-136 PENLMRRHQDGKI
+136 PENLMRRHRDGKI

-240 VLTKMVRRHYSLR
+240 VLSKMVRRHYSLR

-268 PPPPTPPQQPVN
+268 PPPPTRPQQPVN

-285 VIQTVGLMGASFS
+285 VIQTLGLMGASFS
-298 FAIVVE
+298 FAILVE
-304 KLLLNNSTQKKA
+304 KLLLNNSAQKKA

-324 ANNISVPS
+324 ANNIPVPS
-332 PKETPALPDKSVNP
+332 PNETPALPDKSVNP
-346 KEFALKT
+346 NEFALKT
-353 FHFEVMKV
+353 FQFEVIKV
-361 DKQGN
+361 DQQGN
-366 STTISAGQANFFI
+366 STTISPGQANFFI
-379 EDLGK
+379 EDLGNA
-384 GNTLEMVEIP
+384 NTLEMVEIP
-394 GGQFLMGSPATEKE
+394 GGQFLMGSPLIEKE
-408 RMPHEGPRHQMT
+408 RNPNEGPQHPMT

-439 MDINPSYLQEATRPK
+439 MGINPSSFQGAK

-465 VKFCQKLS
+465 VNFCQKLS
-473 RMTGKSYRLPSEAEW
+473 LMTSKSYRLPTEAEW
-488 EYAARAGTTTPFYFG
+488 EYAARAATTTPFYFG

-508 EIANYNGESYG
+508 EIANFNGEYTYG
-519 SAPQGENRLET
+519 SAPQGKNRQET
-530 VDVGSLPPNAFG
+530 VDVGSLPANAFG
-542 LYEMHGNVCEWCQD
+542 LYEMHGNVWEWCQD
-556 KYHDDYHEMPADG
+556 KYHNDYRGMPADG

-574 GNNNSRLL
+574 GNNNPCLL
-582 RGGSWSSESSDCR
+582 RGGSWFSQSSVCR
-595 SSARFVE
+595 SSARLDE
-602 SNPDA
+602 SNSDA
-607 ADKDYG
+607 MVYDFG

>member
-1 MGILVGRYEI
+1 MLVGRYEI

-33 QPLCVVKQLRPEH
+33 QPLCVVKQLRPQH
-46 NEPRIVE
+46 TEPRIVE
-53 FFETEATVLEKL
+53 SFETEATVLEKL

-97 QEIIPGKQLSEDY
+97 QEIIPGKQLSEAY
-110 VTKLLQ
+110 VTNLLQ

-136 PENLMRRHQDGKI
+136 PENLMRRDQDGKI

-194 ASDIYALGVTVIQ
+194 ASDIYALGVTMIQ
-207 ALTGISA
+207 ALTGVSA

-229 HKAQVSKHLAN
+229 HQAQVSKRLAN
-240 VLTKMVRRHYSLR
+240 VLTKMVRRHYTLR
-253 YANATEVLQDLSKKL
+253 YANATEVLQDLSQKL
-268 PPPPTPPQQPVN
+268 PPPPTRPQQPVN

-304 KLLLNNSTQKKA
+304 KLLLNNSAQKKA

-324 ANNISVPS
+324 ANNIPVPS
-332 PKETPALPDKSVNP
+332 PKETPALPKISVNP

-353 FHFEVMKV
+353 FQFEVMKV
-361 DKQGN
+361 DQQGN
-366 STTISAGQANFFI
+366 STTISPGQANFFI
-379 EDLGK
+379 EDLGN

-394 GGQFLMGSPATEKE
+394 GGQFLMGSPLTEKE
-408 RMPHEGPRHQMT
+408 RNPNEGPQHPMT

-439 MDINPSYLQEATRPK
+439 MDINPSYFQGAK

-465 VKFCQKLS
+465 VNFCQKLS
-473 RMTGKSYRLPSEAEW
+473 LMTSKSYRLPTEAEW

-508 EIANYNGESYG
+508 KIANYNGEYTYG
-519 SAPQGENRLET
+519 SAPQGENRQET
-530 VDVGSLPPNAFG
+530 VDVGSLPANAFG
-542 LYEMHGNVCEWCQD
+542 LYEMHGNVWEWCQD
-556 KYHDDYHEMPADG
+556 KYHNNYRGMPADG

-574 GNNNSRLL
+574 GNNNPYLL
-582 RGGSWSSESSDCR
+582 RGGSWFSQSSVCR
-595 SSARFVE
+595 SSARLDG
-602 SNPDA
+602 SNSDVA
-607 ADKDYG
+607 VYDFG

-620 LKGFV
+620 EKVLI

>member
-1 MGILVGRYEI
+1 MLVGRYEI

-240 VLTKMVRRHYSLR
+240 VLTKMVRRHYTLR
-253 YANATEVLQDLSKKL
+253 YANATEVLEDLSKKL
-268 PPPPTPPQQPVN
+268 PPPPTRPQQSVN

-304 KLLLNNSTQKKA
+304 KLLLNNSAQKTT

-324 ANNISVPS
+324 TNNIPVPS
-332 PKETPALPDKSVNP
+332 PKETPALPKISVNP
-346 KEFALKT
+346 QEFALKT
-353 FHFEVMKV
+353 FQFEVMKV
-361 DKQGN
+361 DQQGN
-366 STTISAGQANFFI
+366 STTISPGQANFFI
-379 EDLGK
+379 EDLGN

-394 GGQFLMGSPATEKE
+394 GGHFLMGSPLTEKE
-408 RMPHEGPRHQMT
+408 RNPNEGPQHLMT
-420 VKPFF
+420 LQPFF
-425 MGKFTVT
+425 IGKFTVT

-439 MDINPSYLQEATRPK
+439 MGMNPSSLQGAK
-454 RPVEQVSWNDA
+454 LPVVEVSWNDA
-465 VKFCQKLS
+465 VNFCKKLS
-473 RMTGKSYRLPSEAEW
+473 FMTSKSYRLPTEAEW

-508 EIANYNGESYG
+508 KIANYNGESYG
-519 SAPQGENRLET
+519 SAPQGENRQET
-530 VDVGSLPPNAFG
+530 ADVGSLPANAFG
-542 LYEMHGNVCEWCQD
+542 LYEMHGNVWEWCQD
-556 KYHDDYHEMPADG
+556 KYHNDYRGMRADG
-569 SAWVS
+569 SAWGS
-574 GNNNSRLL
+574 GNNNPCLL
-582 RGGSWSSESSDCR
+582 RGGSWFSQSSVCR
-595 SSARFVE
+595 SSAHLDG
-602 SNPDA
+602 SNSDVA
-607 ADKDYG
+607 TDYG

-620 LKGFV
+620 LKGFA

>member
-1 MGILVGRYEI
+1 MGMLVGRYEI

-97 QEIIPGKQLSEDY
+97 QEIIPGKQLSEGY

-136 PENLMRRHQDGKI
+136 PENLMRRHRDGKI

-240 VLTKMVRRHYSLR
+240 VLSKMVRRHYSLR

-268 PPPPTPPQQPVN
+268 PPPPTRPQQPVN

-285 VIQTVGLMGASFS
+285 VIQTLGLMGASFS
-298 FAIVVE
+298 FAILVE
-304 KLLLNNSTQKKA
+304 KLLLNNSAQKKA

-324 ANNISVPS
+324 ANNIPVPS
-332 PKETPALPDKSVNP
+332 PNETPALPDKSVNP
-346 KEFALKT
+346 NEFALKT
-353 FHFEVMKV
+353 FQFEVIKV
-361 DKQGN
+361 DQQGN
-366 STTISAGQANFFI
+366 STTISPGQANFFI
-379 EDLGK
+379 EDLGNA
-384 GNTLEMVEIP
+384 NTLEMVEIP
-394 GGQFLMGSPATEKE
+394 GGQFLMGSPLIEKE
-408 RMPHEGPRHQMT
+408 RNPNEGPQHPMT

-439 MDINPSYLQEATRPK
+439 MGINPSSFQGAK

-465 VKFCQKLS
+465 VNFCQKLS
-473 RMTGKSYRLPSEAEW
+473 LMTSKSYRLPTEAEW
-488 EYAARAGTTTPFYFG
+488 EYAARAATTTPFYFG

-508 EIANYNGESYG
+508 EIANFNGEYTYG
-519 SAPQGENRLET
+519 SAPQGKNRQET
-530 VDVGSLPPNAFG
+530 VDVGSLPANAFG
-542 LYEMHGNVCEWCQD
+542 LYEMHGNVWEWCQD
-556 KYHDDYHEMPADG
+556 KYHNDYRGMPADG

-574 GNNNSRLL
+574 GNNNPCLL
-582 RGGSWSSESSDCR
+582 RGGSWFSQSSVCR
-595 SSARFVE
+595 SSARLDE
-602 SNPDA
+602 SNSDA
-607 ADKDYG
+607 MVYDFG

>member
-1 MGILVGRYEI
+1 MGMLVGRYEI

-53 FFETEATVLEKL
+53 SFETEATILEKL

-97 QEIIPGKQLSEDY
+97 QEIIPGKQLSEGY

-136 PENLMRRHQDGKI
+136 PENLMRRHRDGKI

-229 HKAQVSKHLAN
+229 HQARVSKHLAN

-268 PPPPTPPQQPVN
+268 PPPSTRPQQPVN

-304 KLLLNNSTQKKA
+304 KLLLNNSAQKKV

-324 ANNISVPS
+324 ANNIPVPS
-332 PKETPALPDKSVNP
+332 PKETPALPKISVNP

-353 FHFEVMKV
+353 FQFEVMKV

-366 STTISAGQANFFI
+366 STTISPGQANFFI
-379 EDLGK
+379 EDLGN

-394 GGQFLMGSPATEKE
+394 GGQFLMGSPLTEKE
-408 RMPHEGPRHQMT
+408 RNPNEGPQHLMT

-439 MDINPSYLQEATRPK
+439 MEINPSSFQGAK

-465 VKFCQKLS
+465 VIFCQKLS
-473 RMTGKSYRLPSEAEW
+473 LITSKSYRLPTEAEW
-488 EYAARAGTTTPFYFG
+488 EYAARATTTTPFYFG

-508 EIANYNGESYG
+508 KIANYNGEYTYG
-519 SAPQGENRLET
+519 SAPQGENRQET
-530 VDVGSLPPNAFG
+530 VDVGSLPANAFG
-542 LYEMHGNVCEWCQD
+542 LYEMHGNVWEWCQD
-556 KYHDDYHEMPADG
+556 KYHNDYRGMPADG

-574 GNNNSRLL
+574 GNNNPCLL
-582 RGGSWSSESSDCR
+582 RGGSWFSQSSVCR
-595 SSARFVE
+595 SSARLDG
-602 SNPDA
+602 SNSDVA
-607 ADKDYG
+607 TDYG

>member
-1 MGILVGRYEI
+1 MGMLVGRYEI

-97 QEIIPGKQLSEDY
+97 QEIIPGKQLSEGY

-136 PENLMRRHQDGKI
+136 PENLMRRHRDGKI

-163 IVNVEGKVTSSVI
+163 IVNVEGKVTSSVV

-268 PPPPTPPQQPVN
+268 PPPPTRPQQPVN

-304 KLLLNNSTQKKA
+304 KLLLNNSAQKKA

-324 ANNISVPS
+324 ANNIPVPS
-332 PKETPALPDKSVNP
+332 PNETPALPDKSVNP

-353 FHFEVMKV
+353 FQFEVMKV
-361 DKQGN
+361 DQQGN
-366 STTISAGQANFFI
+366 STTISPGQANFFI
-379 EDLGK
+379 EDLG
-384 GNTLEMVEIP
+384 NSNILEMVEIP
-394 GGQFLMGSPATEKE
+394 GGQFLMGSPLTEKE
-408 RMPHEGPRHQMT
+408 RNPNEGPQHPMT
-420 VKPFF
+420 VKPFL

-439 MDINPSYLQEATRPK
+439 MGNNPSNFQGAK

-465 VKFCQKLS
+465 VNFCQKLS
-473 RMTGKSYRLPSEAEW
+473 LMTSKSYRLPSEAEW
-488 EYAARAGTTTPFYFG
+488 EYAARATTTTPFYFG

-508 EIANYNGESYG
+508 KIANYNGEYIYG
-519 SAPQGENRLET
+519 SAPQGENRQET
-530 VDVGSLPPNAFG
+530 VDVGSLPANAFG
-542 LYEMHGNVCEWCQD
+542 LYEMHGNVWEWCQD
-556 KYHDDYHEMPADG
+556 KYHNDYRGMPADG

-574 GNNNSRLL
+574 GNNNPWLL
-582 RGGSWSSESSDCR
+582 RGGSWSSQSSVCR
-595 SSARFVE
+595 SSARLDG
-602 SNPDA
+602 SNSDVAP
-607 ADKDYG
+607 DYG

-620 LKGFV
+620 
-625 APN
+625 